1 MYTKSTLRKVACFYI
16 FSCLVL
22 TAFSQQRRKFI
33 EGLPFTYFQRQPGN
47 QPAGSRVPYR
57 SYDGTGN
64 NSDPKKSDYG
74 ATFIPLFRELPA
86 QFGSADVNNTI
97 GGAGRPSPR
106 QISNAVVDEPVTAFN
121 ARGLSAMTYVWGQF
135 IDHDM
140 TLTPTDTIEYV
151 PISLPG
157 DEKVFTSPI
166 PFYRSQVYPGSG
178 VSSPRNEI
186 NLNTAW
192 IDASQVYGSD
202 SVRARW
208 LRTFKNGKMKTS
220 AGNYL
225 AYNTTTGE
233 LADPIDVNAP
243 SMANDGDHTTKTFV
257 AGDVRAAEHP
267 GILSLHTMF
276 VREHNIICDRLISQG
291 FRSDEQI
298 YQMARKEVGAEIQA
312 ITYNEFLPALGITL
326 DAYRGYSPNVRPDIM
341 NTFAT
346 AGYRVGHS
354 MVADDILLRDNN
366 CAEVSPG
373 VLDLVNVFWN
383 PQLVPKYKIDPFL
396 KGLSAH
402 NQYETDTKI
411 NSDLR
416 NLLFSDP
423 NKPERFG
430 IDLASL
436 NIQRG
441 RDHGLPDYN
450 TVRKFYTGSA
460 ARDFS
465 DITSDPDLA
474 DSLKKLYGTVNNID
488 LWVGALAEDHHPG
501 ASVGN
506 TIYSILKAQ
515 FENIRDGDF
524 YFYLNDPYL
533 PSLTLAKIKT
543 TQLSDVI
550 KRNTSLSNIQYD
562 VFFMSACVQD
572 TVDNGSFVDTS
583 GSNQFPKLFP
593 NPATTLITVDLGP
606 STKSTGSFSSLVKI
620 FSLSGIQMKSLVIPA
635 GAEFTQIDISRLSA
649 GTYIAYI
656 MTNGKTKILKFIK
669 LGG

>member
-1 MYTKSTLRKVACFYI
+1 MYSKSTLRIGGFFFL
-16 FSCLVL
+16 FSCLFL
-22 TAFSQQRRKFI
+22 TSFAQQKRKFI
-33 EGLPFTYFQRQPGN
+33 EGLPFTYYQRQANNHPS
-47 QPAGSRVPYR
+47 SRGPYR

-64 NSDPKKSDYG
+64 NPDSKKSDYG
-74 ATFIPLFRELPA
+74 ASFIPLFRELQA
-86 QFGSADVNNTI
+86 QFGSADSNNAMS
-97 GGAGRPSPR
+97 GSSRPSPR
-106 QISNAVVDEPVTAFN
+106 QISNSVVDEPVTTFN
-121 ARGLSAMTYVWGQF
+121 ARGLSAITYVWGQF

-140 TLTPTDTIEYV
+140 TLTPTDTVEYASI
-151 PISLPG
+151 PLPV

-192 IDASQVYGSD
+192 IDASMVYGSD
-202 SVRARW
+202 SLRARW

-220 AGNYL
+220 AGNFL
-225 AYNTTTGE
+225 AYNTTSGE

-243 SMANDGDHTTKTFV
+243 SMANDGDHTVKTFV

-267 GILSLHTMF
+267 GILSLQTMF
-276 VREHNIICDRLISQG
+276 VREHNKICDRLVSQG
-291 FRSDEQI
+291 LRNDEQI
-298 YQMARKEVGAEIQA
+298 YQLARKEVGAEIQA

-326 DAYRGYSPNVRPDIM
+326 DDYKGYNPNVRPDIL

-366 CAEVSPG
+366 CREVPPG

-383 PQLVPKYKIDPFL
+383 PQLVPKYQIDAFL
-396 KGLSAH
+396 KGLIVH

-416 NLLFSDP
+416 NLLFGDP
-423 NKPERFG
+423 NKPARFG

-460 ARDFS
+460 AKNFS

-488 LWVGALAEDHHPG
+488 LWVGALAEDHVTG
-501 ASVGN
+501 SSVGN
-506 TIYSILKAQ
+506 TIYRILKAQ
-515 FENIRDGDF
+515 FENVRNGDF

-533 PSLTLAKIKT
+533 PSQTLAKIKM

-550 KRNTSLSNIQYD
+550 KRNTSLTNVQSD
-562 VFFMSACVQD
+562 VFFMSACAED
-572 TVDNGSFVDTS
+572 TVGNGSFVDTT
-583 GSNQFPKLFP
+583 GMNPFPKLFP
-593 NPATTLITVDLGP
+593 NPATSVITVDMGP

-620 FSLSGIQMKSLVIPA
+620 FSLSGIQMKSVTIPA
-635 GAEFTQIDISRLSA
+635 GTEFTQIDISRLSA

-656 MTNGKTKILKFIK
+656 MTNGNIKILKFIK
-669 LGG
+669 MGG

>member
-1 MYTKSTLRKVACFYI
+1 MYTKSTLRKAGCSFI
-16 FSCLVL
+16 FICLFL
-22 TAFSQQRRKFI
+22 TSFSQMRRKFI
-33 EGLPFTYFQRQPGN
+33 EGLPFTYYQRQQNNHPS
-47 QPAGSRVPYR
+47 GSRGPFR
-57 SYDGTGN
+57 SYDGTNN

-74 ATFIPLFRELPA
+74 ASFIPLARELPA
-86 QFGSADVNNTI
+86 QFGSTDPNNAI
-97 GGAGRPSPR
+97 GGQSRPSPR
-106 QISNAVVDEPVTAFN
+106 QISNAVVDEPVTSFN

-151 PISLPG
+151 PISLPD
-157 DEKVFTSPI
+157 DEKVFTVSI

-192 IDASQVYGSD
+192 IDASMVYGSD
-202 SVRARW
+202 SLRARW
-208 LRTFKNGKMKTS
+208 LRTLKNGKMKTS
-220 AGNYL
+220 TGNFL
-225 AYNTTTGE
+225 AYNTTSGE

-243 SMANDGDHTTKTFV
+243 SMANDGDHTIKTFV

-276 VREHNIICDRLISQG
+276 IREHNKICDRLISQG
-291 FRSDEQI
+291 IKDDEQI
-298 YQMARKEVGAEIQA
+298 YQCARKEVGALIQA

-326 DAYRGYSPNVRPDIM
+326 DAYKGYNPNVAPDIL
-341 NTFAT
+341 NSFAT

-373 VLDLVNVFWN
+373 VLDLVDVFWN
-383 PQLVPKYKIDPFL
+383 PQLVPKYQIDPFL
-396 KGLSAH
+396 KGLASH

-416 NLLFSDP
+416 NFLFGDP
-423 NKPERFG
+423 NKPARFG

-460 ARDFS
+460 AKDFS
-465 DITSDPDLA
+465 DITSDPVLA

-488 LWVGALAEDHHPG
+488 LWVGALAEDHVPG
-501 ASVGN
+501 SSVGN
-506 TIYSILKAQ
+506 TINKILKAQ

-533 PSLTLAKIKT
+533 PPLELARIKT
-543 TQLSDVI
+543 THLSDVI
-550 KRNTSLSNIQYD
+550 KRNTSLTNIQSD
-562 VFFMSACVQD
+562 VFFMSACAND
-572 TVDNGSFVDTS
+572 TVDNGNFVDTS
-583 GSNQFPKLFP
+583 GMNSFPTLFP
-593 NPATTLITVDLGP
+593 NPATSIITIDMGP
-606 STKSTGSFSSLVKI
+606 SMKNTAGFSSLVKI
-620 FSLSGIQMKSLVIPA
+620 FSMSGMQMKSLVIPA
-635 GAEFTQIDISRLSA
+635 GQEFTQIDISRLRA
-649 GTYIAYI
+649 GTYIVYI
-656 MTNGKTKILKFIK
+656 MTNGKIKVLKFIK
-669 LGG
+669 LG